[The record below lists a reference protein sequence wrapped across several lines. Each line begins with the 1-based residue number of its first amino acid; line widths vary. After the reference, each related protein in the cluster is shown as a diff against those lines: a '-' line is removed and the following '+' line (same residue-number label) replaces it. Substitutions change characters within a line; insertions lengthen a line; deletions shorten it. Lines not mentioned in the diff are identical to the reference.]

1 MRAERPAGPIKV
13 AVVEDREGFR
23 EGLERLLRRTP
34 GFELTGAFASMEE
47 ALPALA
53 QAPPDVLLSD
63 IGLPG
68 LSGIEGVRE
77 LKRRSAGLQVLMLTV
92 YEDDAHVFE
101 AVCAG
106 ASGYLLKDAEPE
118 RIREAVREVHGGG
131 APMTPRIARKVLTLF
146 RDVAPPRDESA
157 RLSPRELELLKALAE
172 GHSYK
177 TAADALGIA
186 MDTVRTHIRSAY
198 EKLHAHSKS
207 EAVSKAFKSGLLR

>member
-1 MRAERPAGPIKV
+1 MRPERAAGTIKV

-34 GFELTGAFASMEE
+34 GFELAGAFASMEE

-77 LKRRSAGLQVLMLTV
+77 LKRRSPGLQVLMLTV

-177 TAADALGIA
+177 TAAGALGIA